1 MELVRRVKHV
11 FAVAGGKGG
20 VGKSVFA
27 INLSTVLA
35 DLGRRVVIVDLDLG
49 GANLHT
55 YLGVTGRKNRSL
67 AGFIAKDAK
76 TLDGILL
83 DTENENLKLISGA
96 EYLPGMS
103 SPSGWMK
110 DKLLRHLK
118 NLDCDIVV
126 IDLGAGMD
134 LSTLDFFTAADRGFI
149 VTIPEPGAVMNAYRF
164 LKGALFRKLQNVFR
178 RHVEIGP
185 LLDKFGQNTAQ
196 DGAHMLQWFMDRVA
210 EVDPDVYPVVKE
222 IGEGFRPYL
231 VLNRTP
237 EGETGRLV
245 QTLLSHCR
253 EKYYVDLKYLGNLP
267 DVRAISDYLLN
278 VPRFMRAPV
287 GREFYRALKDIVVRL
302 LFDIADIEELSAT
315 IKVRLDFQ
323 DAEITAISELI
334 DALDDAL
341 FIGTQKKL
349 WKLRLFFKPAVVVRF
364 LIEKGVRNKMFFD
377 EFLMPP

>member
-27 INLSTVLA
+27 VNLSTVLA
-35 DLGRRVVIVDLDLG
+35 DLGKRVVIVDLDLG

-55 YLGVTGRKNRSL
+55 YLGVVGKTPSL
-67 AGFIAKDAK
+67 ARFITKDAK
-76 TLDGILL
+76 TLAEILT

-103 SPSGWMK
+103 SPAGWMK
-110 DKLLRHLK
+110 DKLMRHLK

-134 LSTLDFFTAADRGFI
+134 LSTLDFFTSADRGFL

-164 LKGALFRKLQNVFR
+164 VKGALFRKLHNVFR
-178 RHVEIGP
+178 RHTEIGP
-185 LLDKFGQNTAQ
+185 ILDKFCQNTAQ

-210 EVDPDVYPVVKE
+210 EVDPDVYPVVRE

-237 EGETGRLV
+237 AGETGRLV

-253 EKYYVDLKYLGNLP
+253 EKYFVDLKYLGNLP
-267 DVRAISDYLLN
+267 DVRAVSDFLLN
-278 VPRFMRAPV
+278 VPRFIRAPV
-287 GREFYRALKDIVVRL
+287 GKEFYRALKDIVVRL
-302 LFDIADIEELSAT
+302 LFDIADIEELDAT
-315 IKVRLDFQ
+315 IKLRRDF
-323 DAEITAISELI
+323 DDSRIRAISELI
-334 DALDDAL
+334 DTLDDAL
-341 FIGTQKKL
+341 FVGTQKKL
-349 WKLRLFFKPAVVVRF
+349 WKLRLFFKPAEVVRF
-364 LIEKGVRNKMFFD
+364 LVGKGVREKMFF
-377 EFLMPP
+377 EEI